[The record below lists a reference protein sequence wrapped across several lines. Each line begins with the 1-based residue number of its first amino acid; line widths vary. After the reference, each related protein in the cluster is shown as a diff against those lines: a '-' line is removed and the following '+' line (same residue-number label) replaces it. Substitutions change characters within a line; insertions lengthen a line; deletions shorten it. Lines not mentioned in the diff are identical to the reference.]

1 MGRSKLEGEVLV
13 RAENLKR
20 YFVVEKGLFA
30 RAEREW
36 VHAVDG
42 VDLSIRRGEIFGLVG
57 ESGCGKTTVGKL
69 LLGLQ
74 RPTTGSIYFDGVDL
88 SKLSGEELRKLRKE
102 MGIVYQHPQSSIS
115 PRMLIEETLSR
126 PIEIHKLAKDERE
139 KKKMI
144 IDVLDEVGIEHY
156 LLERYPH
163 ELSGGQQQRIVM
175 ARILLMNPKFIV
187 LDEPTSALDVL
198 VQAHVLNILSQ
209 LHEKFGF
216 TYLFISHDL
225 NVVEHISDRVAV
237 MYVGKIIELLDK
249 KELRRNALHPYTRS
263 LLAAVPIPDPRRRK
277 KKEEIILGEV
287 PSAINPPRGCRFH
300 PRCPYAQEIC
310 KRKEPKLRDVGHGHL
325 VACHFVKSRKH
336 RWPKPSNKFIKM

>member
-1 MGRSKLEGEVLV
+1 MGKTEGEVLV

-20 YFVVEKGLFA
+20 YFMVERGLFA
-30 RAEREW
+30 RGKPEW

-42 VDLSIRRGEIFGLVG
+42 VNLSIRKGEIFGLVG

-74 RPTTGSIYFDGVDL
+74 RPTSGNIYFDGVDL
-88 SKLSGEELRKLRKE
+88 SKLSAEELRKLRRK
-102 MGIVYQHPQSSIS
+102 MGIVYQHPQSSLN
-115 PRMLIEETLSR
+115 PRFLIEETLSR
-126 PIEIHKLAKDERE
+126 PIEVHKLAKNERE

-144 IDVLDEVGIEHY
+144 LDVLDEVGIEHY

-163 ELSGGQQQRIVM
+163 ELSGGQQQRIAI
-175 ARILLMNPKFIV
+175 ARILLLNPKFIV

-216 TYLFISHDL
+216 SYLFISHDL

-237 MYVGKIIELLDK
+237 MYVGKIIELLNK
-249 KELRRNALHPYTRS
+249 EELRENALHPYTRS
-263 LLAAVPIPDPRRRK
+263 LLAAVPIPDPRKRK
-277 KKEEIILGEV
+277 KKEEIVRGEV

-300 PRCPYAQEIC
+300 PRCPYAEEIC
-310 KRKEPKLRDVGHGHL
+310 KRKEPELHDVGRGHL
-325 VACHFVKSRKH
+325 VACHFVESRRHK
-336 RWPKPSNKFIKM
+336 WPKP

>member
-1 MGRSKLEGEVLV
+1 MGRSKSKGEVLV

-20 YFVVEKGLFA
+20 YFMVERGLFA
-30 RAEREW
+30 RGKEEW
-36 VHAVDG
+36 VHAVDR
-42 VDLSIRRGEIFGLVG
+42 VNLSLQRGEIFGLVG

-74 RPTTGSIYFDGVDL
+74 RPTSGSVYFDGVDL
-88 SKLSGEELRKLRKE
+88 SKLSTEKLRKLRKE
-102 MGIVYQHPQSSIS
+102 MGIVYQHPQSSIN

-126 PIEIHKLAKDERE
+126 PIEIHKLAKNERE

-144 IDVLDEVGIEHY
+144 FDVLDEVGIEHY

-175 ARILLMNPKFIV
+175 ARILLMDPKFIV

-198 VQAHVLNILSQ
+198 VQAHVLNMLSR

-287 PSAINPPRGCRFH
+287 PSAIRPPRGCRFH
-300 PRCPYAQEIC
+300 PRCPYVKDIC
-310 KRKEPKLRDVGHGHL
+310 KRKEPKLRDVGRGHL

-336 RWPKPSNKFIKM
+336 KWPKPSKK